1 MSDLRDFTGKNRK
14 FTGTESIKVP
24 GGTTAQRPT
33 GGNLK
38 TGGIRYNS
46 SLVTWEGYNGTQW
59 TGLGGGNPWAT
70 HTADGSTALSVA
82 ANDRYFIDTTAGAQT
97 ANLPSSPQVGDQV
110 RFIDLAGTFDTNN
123 LTIGRGGNKIN
134 GLTEDMTV
142 AVENAGVG
150 LVYTGSTHGWK
161 FIEVL

>member
-1 MSDLRDFTGKNRK
+1 MVIHGQH
-14 FTGTESIKVP
+14 I
-24 GGTTAQRPT
+24 
-33 GGNLK
+33 
-38 TGGIRYNS
+38 
-46 SLVTWEGYNGTQW
+46 
-59 TGLGGGNPWAT
+59 
-70 HTADGSTALSVA
+70 TADGSTALTVA

-123 LTIGRGGNKIN
+123 LTIGRSGNKIN
-134 GLTEDMTV
+134 GATEDMTV

-150 LVYTGSTHGWK
+150 LVYTGSTYGWK